1 MNLTFERVDSL
12 PRLAWCAEIRP
23 GLECRVMHGPWV
35 EAREDFFVEGAW
47 DGPFAEGRF
56 DQSCLVMGS
65 GGRTATDGLLFCTAS
80 HTLERLHYL
89 QSESRL
95 LISPSMVFILTV
107 AGRRLDMGHIPYQV
121 ELAGMVKSLE
131 HHVGSIPLE
140 GGGRLNLAFYRNLL
154 VDAELNVKVLPKAE
168 PPEFG
173 TFKDYSDYLV
183 QGLRAIARN
192 AADSYRQ
199 VKFSPVT
206 TVSSGYDSA
215 ACAALSKEIGC
226 RTALTFLSA
235 WSQSLGTADLDDS
248 GQPVGEALGLE
259 VKTFSR
265 LAYHS
270 KEGFPEAEFVV
281 CGDLGQDM
289 PFSGMEGDLEQRLVL
304 IGTHGD
310 IIWDRHFVPHGR
322 DIVRK
327 FMDGCSLIEFKAR
340 TGFIYVVPPFFGAMS
355 HPSIYAISN
364 SEEMRPWQ
372 VGGKYDRPIPRRIAE
387 DAGVKRGLFGCRKS
401 AVAVLLNRDRRLRLD
416 MKPDSF
422 ADFETFYQANK
433 HRRPWAVQKLY
444 DVMFALYGFYHAVV
458 SRVPLARRI
467 PCPIPARFRE
477 PPGRSSFLVH
487 WAFGLVRNRYE
498 GAAANLAKARPVGD
512 GSSLRPARIAGE

>member
-23 GLECRVMHGPWV
+23 GLECRVVHGPWV
-35 EAREDFFVEGAW
+35 EARQDFFVEGAW

-56 DQSCLVMGS
+56 DRSCLLMGS
-65 GGRTATDGLLFCTAS
+65 GGRATTDGLLFSTAC

-89 QSESRL
+89 ESESRL
-95 LISPSMVFILTV
+95 LISPSMVFLLTV

-121 ELAGMVKSLE
+121 DLASMVKSLE
-131 HHVGSIPLE
+131 YHAGSIPLE
-140 GGGRLNLAFYRNLL
+140 GGERVNLAFYRNLL
-154 VDAELNVKVLPKAE
+154 VDAELNVHLLPKAE

-173 TFKDYSDYLV
+173 TFKDYKDYLV
-183 QGLRAIARN
+183 QGLRAIATN
-192 AADSYRQ
+192 AADRHRQ

-226 RTALTFLSA
+226 RKALTFVTA
-235 WSQSLGTADLDDS
+235 WSQSRGAADLDDS
-248 GQPVGEALGLE
+248 GQAVGEALGLE

-270 KEGFPEAEFVV
+270 NAGCPEAEFVV

-289 PFSGMEGDLEQRLVL
+289 PFSGMEGDFEQRLVL

-310 IIWDRHFVPHGR
+310 IIWDRHFVPRGR
-322 DIVRK
+322 NIVRK

-355 HPSIYAISN
+355 HPSIHAISN

-372 VGGKYDRPIPRRIAE
+372 VGGRYDRPIPRRIAE
-387 DAGVKRGLFGCRKS
+387 EAGVKRGLFGCRKS
-401 AVAVLLNRDRRLRLD
+401 AVAVLLNRDRQLRLE
-416 MKPDSF
+416 MKPESF
-422 ADFETFYQANK
+422 ADFEMFYQANK
-433 HRRPWAVQKLY
+433 HRRPWKVQKLY
-444 DVMFALYGFYHAVV
+444 DVMFALYVFYHAVI
-458 SRVPLARRI
+458 SRVPMARRL

-487 WAFGLVRNRYE
+487 WAFGRVRKRYE
-498 GAAANLAKARPVGD
+498 GAAANLAKAPPVGD
-512 GSSLRPARIAGE
+512 GSLLRSARISGE